1 MFSKGIRLDINTLL
15 QGEGLLLMSELL
27 NNHQKVFVFSLNLV
41 KVLENNNLITEFIH
55 LLLLGN
61 VIWLH

>member
-1 MFSKGIRLDINTLL
+1 MFSKVIRLDINTLL

>member
-61 VIWLH
+61 VIWLD

>member
-1 MFSKGIRLDINTLL
+1 MFSKDIRLDINTLL
-15 QGEGLLLMSELL
+15 KGEGLLLMSELV

-55 LLLLGN
+55 LLLLSN

>member
-55 LLLLGN
+55 LLLLSN
-61 VIWLH
+61 VS

>member
-15 QGEGLLLMSELL
+15 QLLLMSELL

-55 LLLLGN
+55 LGN
-61 VIWLH
+61 VI

>member
-1 MFSKGIRLDINTLL
+1 MFSKDIRLDINTLL

-55 LLLLGN
+55 LLLL
-61 VIWLH
+61 IWLH